1 MADLLGHLRCR
12 PQFGRRHAAALTKPL
27 QQLLLTRMEHH
38 FLARSG
44 NRELPVRSQ
53 RIAVSTALTLNGGL
67 ARTKSK
73 RPVQNGGNLGDAF
86 ERFIWNVPALSRL
99 TEKDDKKSDL

>member
-1 MADLLGHLRCR
+1 
-12 PQFGRRHAAALTKPL
+12 
-27 QQLLLTRMEHH
+27 MEHH

-67 ARTKSK
+67 ARTQSN

-86 ERFIWNVPALSRL
+86 ERIIWNVPALSRL
-99 TEKDDKKSDL
+99 AEEGRQKFRLIATWSSFVYSVSSVVHFQKFS